1 MTLYTFTTEGEF
13 TIYAHHWFVTRR
25 EAEAARKALEVASPV
40 EVVKVPREKRAL
52 AAFLNRYTRQ

>member
-25 EAEAARKALEVASPV
+25 EADVEA
-40 EVVKVPREKRAL
+40 VKVPREKRAL

>member
-13 TIYAHHWFVTRR
+13 VVYAHHWFVTRR
-25 EAEAARKALEVASPV
+25 EAEAARKALEDASPV
-40 EVVKVPREKRAL
+40 EAVHVPREKRAL